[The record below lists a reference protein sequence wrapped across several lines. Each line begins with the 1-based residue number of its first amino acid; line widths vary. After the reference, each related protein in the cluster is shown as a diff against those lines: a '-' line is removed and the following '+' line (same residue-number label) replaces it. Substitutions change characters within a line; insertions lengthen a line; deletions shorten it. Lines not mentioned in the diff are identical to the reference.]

1 MLIFR
6 SEEHVERWCNTRDLT
21 PGALLSLDQAWALA
35 SEWYRDK
42 VQPDWRRHTVEETEE
57 LLARLGLKGAFW
69 SLR

>member
-6 SEEHVERWCNTRDLT
+6 SEEHVVRWCNARDLT
-21 PGALLSLDQAWALA
+21 PGALLSLEQTWALA

-42 VQPDWRRHTVEETEE
+42 VQPDWRRHTVEETED
-57 LLARLGLKGAFW
+57 LLARIGLTGAFW